1 MLHRTTA
8 PVDGSLSDGETPVLT
23 EHYGPKQSR
32 VFFDAQEMGPLNFDE
47 RDRGHPCRT
56 GQLSEM

>member
-8 PVDGSLSDGETPVLT
+8 TVDGSLSDGETPVLT